1 MAAATLCA
9 ICHKR
14 KPKRECPGVHGP
26 DKIALI
32 CPQCCGTEREV
43 SIDCPLDCTYLRESR
58 RHEAEKTTALPE
70 MPYKDVEV
78 PDRFLHE
85 HEQMIGAISVQ
96 LLRHHLEY
104 PRVTDKDLL
113 EGLEKLIQTYQT
125 QQSGIYYESLPE
137 GGPAVGVFR
146 EVKQFFDEIEKKAHQ
161 QGTIAPGFTALKEG
175 DVIRALVFLFRL
187 ATVHSNHRPRGRA
200 FLSFLRQMFP
210 AAASAPVR
218 EESRLIIP

>member
-1 MAAATLCA
+1 M
-9 ICHKR
+9 
-14 KPKRECPGVHGP
+14 
-26 DKIALI
+26 I

-58 RHEAEKTTALPE
+58 RHDAEKLTALPE

-85 HEQMIGAISVQ
+85 QEQMVGAISIR
-96 LLRHHLEY
+96 LIRHHLEN
-104 PRVTDKDLL
+104 PRVTDNEIL

-146 EVKQFFDEIEKKAHQ
+146 EIKGFFEEIEKKAHQ
-161 QGTIAPGFTALKEG
+161 QGVVAPGFTAVKDG
-175 DVIRALVFLFRL
+175 DAIRALVFLFRL
-187 ATVHSNHRPRGRA
+187 ATVHHNRRPRGRA
-200 FLSFLRQMFP
+200 FLSFLRQTFP
-210 AAASAPVR
+210 EAAAAQAAR

>member
-1 MAAATLCA
+1 MPATLCA

-14 KPKRECPGVHGP
+14 KPKRECPGVHG
-26 DKIALI
+26 AI

-58 RHEAEKTTALPE
+58 RHDAEKLTALPE

-85 HEQMIGAISVQ
+85 HEQMIGGISLRLIRHQ
-96 LLRHHLEY
+96 LEN
-104 PRVTDKDLL
+104 PRVTDNEVL

-125 QQSGIYYESLPE
+125 QQSGIYYDSVPE
-137 GGPAVGVFR
+137 GGPAAGVFR
-146 EVKQFFDEIEKKAHQ
+146 EIKAFLEEIEKQAHQ
-161 QGTIAPGFTALKEG
+161 QGVVAPGFTAIKDG

-187 ATVHSNHRPRGRA
+187 ATVHHNHRPRGRA
-200 FLSFLRQMFP
+200 FLSFLRQTFP
-210 AAASAPVR
+210 EAAAAPAR

>member
-1 MAAATLCA
+1 MSATLCA

-14 KPKRECPGVHGP
+14 KSKRECPGVHGQVRVEM
-26 DKIALI
+26 I

-58 RHEAEKTTALPE
+58 RHDAEKLTALPE

-85 HEQMIGAISVQ
+85 FEQMIGGISFRLIRHQ
-96 LLRHHLEY
+96 LEN
-104 PRVTDKDLL
+104 PRMTDNEIL
-113 EGLEKLIQTYQT
+113 EGIEKLIQTYQT
-125 QQSGIYYESLPE
+125 QQSGIYYDSVPE
-137 GGPAVGVFR
+137 GGPAAGVFR
-146 EVKQFFDEIEKKAHQ
+146 EIKLFFEEIEKKAQQ
-161 QGTIAPGFTALKEG
+161 QGAVAPGFTALKDG

-187 ATVHSNHRPRGRA
+187 ATVHNNHRPRGRA
-200 FLSFLRQMFP
+200 FLSFLRQTFP
-210 AAASAPVR
+210 EAAAAPAQ